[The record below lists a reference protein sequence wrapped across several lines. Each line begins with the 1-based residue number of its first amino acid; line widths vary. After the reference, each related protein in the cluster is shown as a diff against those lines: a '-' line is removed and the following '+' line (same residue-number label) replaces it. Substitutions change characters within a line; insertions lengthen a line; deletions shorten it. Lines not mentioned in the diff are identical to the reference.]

1 MIFVLKTL
9 IIFPFITHIIG
20 HFFLKQ
26 RQLYLLLNIV
36 YYISIFLIIK
46 TIFNSILMA
55 ILFMVIYSIYIG
67 IKAVKLTKK
76 RYKCLHINYYK
87 PTYNK
92 IAVDTSLFTWIVLIL
107 VGSIK
112 VFVSIL

>member
-1 MIFVLKTL
+1 MLFVLKTL
-9 IIFPFITHIIG
+9 IIFPFITQIIC

-26 RQLYLLLNIV
+26 RQLYLFMNVV
-36 YYISIFLIIK
+36 YYISIFLITK

-55 ILFMVIYSIYIG
+55 ILFLVIYSIYIG
-67 IKAVKLTKK
+67 LKAIKLTKK
-76 RYKCLHINYYK
+76 RYKVLHVNYYK

-107 VGSIK
+107 VGSIQ